1 MMARSPAAP
10 FSVALLL
17 AGASLLNAPVQAQWF
32 TSPIS
37 NPISNPSPGVLCD
50 RNAQRCFD
58 NQGASISLTQ
68 RYLGDTAGQRLSAEQ
83 SGRPRPSEFQLSN
96 GTLCSVPQQTCWSD
110 GSRKRTTNTTLTQQ
124 LFGSTTVDN
133 ADNERQ
139 DARCSLNQQGRGIY
153 DGPCEIRVVSREGTL
168 QRYAVILPDG
178 RRYQFRRSGDGSLQL
193 EDATGTWPVELVD
206 HGYTG
211 VFRWGTMLMVATR
224 EHSRMRPL
232 AGAVEPTPG
241 SSTSSFSPGQLL
253 DLLFF
258 RN

>member
-1 MMARSPAAP
+1 MTRSPVAP
-10 FSVALLL
+10 FSFALLL
-17 AGASLLNAPVQAQWF
+17 AGACLVNVPVKAQWF

-68 RYLGDTAGQRLSAEQ
+68 RYLGQTAGQRLSAEQ
-83 SGRPRPSEFQLSN
+83 SGRPRPAEFQLSN
-96 GTLCSVPQQTCWSD
+96 GTLCSVPVQTCWSD

-133 ADNERQ
+133 AVNERRE
-139 DARCSLNQQGRGIY
+139 ARCSLNQQGRGIY
-153 DGPCEIRVVSREGTL
+153 DGPCEIRVLGREGTL
-168 QRYAVILPDG
+168 QRYAVIFPDG

-193 EDATGTWPVELVD
+193 EDGTGTWPVELID

-211 VFRWGTMLMVATR
+211 VFRWSTMLLVATR
-224 EHSRMRPL
+224 EHSQMRPL
-232 AGAVEPTPG
+232 AGADGPAPG
-241 SSTSSFSPGQLL
+241 SSSSPFSPGQLI